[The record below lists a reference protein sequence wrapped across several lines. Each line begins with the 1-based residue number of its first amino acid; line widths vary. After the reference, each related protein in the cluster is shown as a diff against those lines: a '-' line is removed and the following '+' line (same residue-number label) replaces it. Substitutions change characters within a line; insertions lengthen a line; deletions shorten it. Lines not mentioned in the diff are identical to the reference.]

1 MLVRIWSKENPSA
14 LLVGMRIGAATVE
27 NSMEVH
33 QKLNVELPY
42 DSAIPLLGIYP
53 KKHRTIFQKGI
64 CTPMFIAALFS
75 IAKEATQV
83 SINNECLKKV
93 WYTYTME
100 FYLAIKKK
108 KILTLCNS
116 MDGPGEYYAK

>member
-1 MLVRIWSKENPSA
+1 M
-14 LLVGMRIGAATVE
+14 VGMQIGAATVE

-53 KKHRTIFQKGI
+53 KKHRTLFQKDI
-64 CTPMFIAALFS
+64 CAPMFIAALFS

-83 SINNECLKKV
+83 TINNECLKKV

-100 FYLAIKKK
+100 NDSVIKKNE
-108 KILTLCNS
+108 T
-116 MDGPGEYYAK
+116 